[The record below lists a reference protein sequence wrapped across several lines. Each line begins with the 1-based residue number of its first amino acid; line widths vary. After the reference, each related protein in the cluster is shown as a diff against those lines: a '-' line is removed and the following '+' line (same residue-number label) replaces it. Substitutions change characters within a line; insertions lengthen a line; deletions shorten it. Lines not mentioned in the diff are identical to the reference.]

1 MAMRTASL
9 KDHTDHLA
17 KAVTFVS
24 VVRAGSLAAAAK
36 QLSVGK
42 STLSEQLTALEDALG
57 ARLLERTSRGLK
69 LTQEG
74 QVFYEGALRCL
85 GAWEEA
91 WAGASEQQGAATGT
105 LRVTAPVG
113 FEYLLAGVLQ
123 ELSESHP
130 DLRYEL
136 SFDDRPLDL
145 VGDGYDLGLR
155 MGAQAASSLSAK
167 KLGECAEV
175 FVASRALP
183 DSVQALERA
192 EWVCHSAF
200 RNAYRNARR
209 VSGEPVA
216 LPAPRVRALANTT
229 EGRAAPGRD
238 RAWSRLDSGVAGARA
253 RRRRAP
259 EAGVPQLPR
268 SSDAARRR
276 VPFEA
281 SPCSA
286 GRGALRGAGSSPGG
300 LTASAALPSS
310 ATAPRV
316 AVRWHRTP
324 GSGS

>member
-229 EGRAAPGRD
+229 EGVLHLVEIG
-238 RAWSRLDSGVAGARA
+238 LGVALIPEWLVRA
-253 RRRRAP
+253 RVADGRLKRVCPSFRGRATP
-259 EAGVPQLPR
+259 LVAVFPSKRHRAQ
-268 SSDAARRR
+268 R
-276 VPFEA
+276 VEVLF
-281 SPCSA
+281 
-286 GRGALRGAGSSPGG
+286 
-300 LTASAALPSS
+300 AALGR
-310 ATAPRV
+310 ALA
-316 AVRWHRTP
+316 
-324 GSGS
+324 G